1 MSPLHRIRGTQVR
14 RATALTVTTVVLAA
28 GLSVVA
34 TSDANARP
42 VYPSADQVAKAKQAV
57 TSAATTV
64 HGLEASLA
72 VATSRLEALQT
83 QVQIAAEAY
92 DLAKVELDQRTAAAD
107 AAAKQAAA
115 AAAAADA
122 AESDVGQLA
131 VDSYYD
137 GRTFGGLEVLVG
149 ATTPQELLQSAASYR
164 IANNVVEQTF
174 ERARASRV
182 VATTMKRQADSARA
196 QQAAAAA
203 KLERARQAVQ
213 DKADVAA
220 AQTAAIGAQRAQM
233 IVQLAALRKTS
244 VQLETQRQQGLEAER
259 RARAE
264 AARRAAAQRAAA
276 EQRRK
281 DAAERRRR
289 QQAQQGSSN
298 GGSGGGG
305 NDSGGSTGSSG
316 GGSSQGSSSGGS
328 TAANW
333 ALTQLGK
340 PYEWAADGP
349 STYDC
354 SGSDHEGLGAGRR
367 LPAALL
373 GHAVRDDRA
382 RVLRQPAQGRPDLL
396 RDEHLGPRHDPPR
409 RHLHRRRRD
418 GRGAV
423 HRGQRPDLVDLPLGP
438 HAVRRPPLTHAPRF
452 VAAQRHYEPIGV
464 TAHRDIGGSR
474 RSVAQE
480 RAQCA
485 CGPGVVCTAACAGA
499 DLARSYERS
508 TSASASA
515 RPAQCA
521 PSTDLPGSRSL

>member
-1 MSPLHRIRGTQVR
+1 MSPLHRIRGTQVC
-14 RATALTVTTVVLAA
+14 RATALCVTTVVIAA

-34 TSDANARP
+34 ASNASARP

-57 TSAATTV
+57 SSAATTV

-92 DLAKVELDQRTAAAD
+92 DLAKFELDQRTAAAN
-107 AAAKQAAA
+107 AAAKQAAV

-164 IANNVVEQTF
+164 IANTVVEQTF
-174 ERARASRV
+174 QRARASRV

-264 AARRAAAQRAAA
+264 AARRAAAKRAAA

-281 DAAERRRR
+281 AAAERRR
-289 QQAQQGSSN
+289 QEQAHQGSSN
-298 GGSGGGG
+298 GGSGGGSSNG
-305 NDSGGSTGSSG
+305 GSGGGDNGGSTGSSG

-328 TAANW
+328 AAANW

-354 SGSDHEGLGAGRR
+354 SGLTMKAWAQAGVYLPHSSVMQYAMTQHVSYGDLRKGDLIFFATNTSDPGTIHHVAIYIGGGRMVEAPYTGANVRTSSIYRSDRMPYAGR
-367 LPAALL
+367 P
-373 GHAVRDDRA
+373 
-382 RVLRQPAQGRPDLL
+382 
-396 RDEHLGPRHDPPR
+396 
-409 RHLHRRRRD
+409 
-418 GRGAV
+418 
-423 HRGQRPDLVDLPLGP
+423 
-438 HAVRRPPLTHAPRF
+438 
-452 VAAQRHYEPIGV
+452 
-464 TAHRDIGGSR
+464 
-474 RSVAQE
+474 
-480 RAQCA
+480 
-485 CGPGVVCTAACAGA
+485 
-499 DLARSYERS
+499 
-508 TSASASA
+508 
-515 RPAQCA
+515 
-521 PSTDLPGSRSL
+521 